1 MRGETRHIH
10 RSWKGT
16 VAVVAALAASLLL
29 PAVAAAEFS
38 NLFEGDVACVVQPSN
53 GDVRLCGGP
62 TQTWDGT
69 KIDVNVI
76 LPPEPEAGADGPYPL
91 IGDYH
96 GWGGSKIG
104 LNAQTQGWAE
114 DGYAVFSM
122 SDRGWGKSCGG
133 ADPEKLAPA
142 CAHGYNHLMDDRYEV
157 RDAQYLISVLADE
170 GVAQPK
176 KIGATGASYGG
187 GLSMGLAA
195 LRNRVM
201 LPDGTL
207 AAWESPEGKSMEVA
221 AAVPQWP
228 WTDLANSLMPNG
240 RTLDYVADAPYRGP
254 GGNAPVGVTKTSWV
268 NALFGVGAAL
278 SNYAPP
284 KSDPDADLTTWQALI
299 SAGEPYE
306 TNPETQ
312 DLIDEIT
319 THHSSYYI
327 GHDLAPAPLLIQ
339 NGWNDD
345 LFPVDEAIRFYN
357 RTRTQ
362 YPDNPISL
370 FLMDDGHMRSQNKP
384 ADEELFRSRMNA
396 WFDHYL
402 KGEGEEP
409 QSSVEA
415 LTTRCGGGSEG
426 PYAAAS
432 WKDLA
437 PGEIALEAD
446 QTKTIMP
453 GAGDPLIG
461 EAFDPIGGGGACATA
476 PGADQTGTATYRLP
490 AVPGS
495 GYTLLGSP
503 TVITSF
509 EAGGPEAEVAAR
521 LLDVAPEG
529 TETLVSRGLYR
540 VGEGREKVVFQ
551 LHPQAYHFE
560 PSHIAKLE
568 LLPADPP
575 YSRPSNTQTA
585 VTVGPLTLRLPVR
598 EQPGA
603 LEGMVRSPAPK
614 VLPAGYKPALGYTE
628 TVPIGEE
635 GSNGGGPGTGA
646 SGAPSVR
653 PTTSAGSA
661 GLARGRIRATGKR
674 ILLKIDCSG
683 AGPCSG
689 TVAVRMGT
697 RSLAA
702 GPYSLAPGRT
712 GAVRLDLTRAGRRVI
727 RAAHHRRGSTSLP
740 VRLEFNDG
748 GRSAFALTR
757 PLHLAR

>member
-1 MRGETRHIH
+1 M
-10 RSWKGT
+10 SQPGT
-16 VAVVAALAASLLL
+16 IFPSPVKCTITVVAALAASLVL
-29 PAVAAAEFS
+29 PAAAAAEFS
-38 NLFEGDVACVVQPSN
+38 NVFEGDVACVAQPSN

-104 LNAQTQGWAE
+104 LNKQTQGWAE
-114 DGYAVFSM
+114 GGYAVFSM

-133 ADPEKLAPA
+133 SDPEKLAPV

-170 GVAQPK
+170 GVAQPT
-176 KIGATGASYGG
+176 KIGATGASFGG
-187 GLSMGLAA
+187 GISMALAA

-207 AAWESPEGKSMEVA
+207 EAWESPEGKSMEIA

-228 WTDLANSLMPNG
+228 WTDLAYSLMPNG
-240 RTLDYVADAPYRGP
+240 RTLDYVADSPYRGP
-254 GGNAPVGVTKTSWV
+254 DGNAPVGVTKSSF
-268 NALFGVGAAL
+268 AAGLFGLGAAL

-284 KSDPDADLTTWQALI
+284 KTDPEADLTTWYALI
-299 SAGEPYE
+299 SGGEPYE

-312 DLIDEIT
+312 DLIDKIT
-319 THHSSYYI
+319 TDHSSYYI
-327 GHDLAPAPLLIQ
+327 DHSLPPAPLLIQ

-362 YPDNPISL
+362 YPDDPISL
-370 FLMDDGHMRSQNKP
+370 FLMDDGHMRSQNKQ

-402 KGEGEEP
+402 EGEGEPP
-409 QSSVEA
+409 QSKVEA
-415 LTTRCGGGSEG
+415 LTTRCGGASEG
-426 PYAAAS
+426 PFAAAS
-432 WKDLA
+432 WRDLA
-437 PGEIALEAD
+437 PGEISLKEER
-446 QTKTIMP
+446 TMTIMP
-453 GAGDPLIG
+453 GAGDPSIG
-461 EAFDPIGGGGACATA
+461 EQFDPIGGEGACAAA

-490 AVPGS
+490 AAPAP

-503 TVITSF
+503 TVITSL

-540 VGEGREKVVFQ
+540 VGEGHEQVVFQ
-551 LHPQAYHFE
+551 LHPQAYRFE
-560 PSHIAKLE
+560 PSHVAKLE

-575 YSRPSNTQTA
+575 YSRPSNTQTP

-614 VLPAGYKPALGYTE
+614 VLPAGYQPALGYTE
-628 TVPIGEE
+628 TVPIGGEE
-635 GSNGGGPGTGA
+635 SSGGGPGTGA
-646 SGAPSVR
+646 SAAPSIR
-653 PTTSAGSA
+653 PTTSAGAA
-661 GLARGRIRATGKR
+661 GLAHGRIRATRKR

-689 TVAVRMGT
+689 TVAVRRGK

-702 GPYSLAPGRT
+702 GPYSLVPGQT
-712 GAVRLDLTRAGRRVI
+712 GAVRLRLTRAGRRLI
-727 RAAHHRRGSTSLP
+727 GAALHRHTGTSFP

-748 GRSAFALTR
+748 GRAAFTLTR
-757 PLHLAR
+757 PLQLGR